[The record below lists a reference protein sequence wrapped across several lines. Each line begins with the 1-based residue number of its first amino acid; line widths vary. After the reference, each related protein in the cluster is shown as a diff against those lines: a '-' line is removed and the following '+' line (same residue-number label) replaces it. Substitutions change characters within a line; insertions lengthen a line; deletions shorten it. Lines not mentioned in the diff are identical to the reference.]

1 MNVPKAVNP
10 ADDTPAVFSVNLRLQ
25 AVPTGVIQA
34 DQGLARQSPKRYV
47 RPVPARGIS
56 L

>member
-25 AVPTGVIQA
+25 AVSTGVMQA
-34 DQGLARQSPKRYV
+34 
-47 RPVPARGIS
+47 
-56 L
+56 